1 MLSIN
6 LFGIIP
12 PEKRTSRMDE
22 YSKNEILFSEAIGVC
37 RVADIL
43 NLSSNKKDY
52 IRYYLLISLH
62 DSNKSSY
69 IPVNSHHVLLRS
81 LITVEEAHN
90 RENAEYLSM
99 QEKQEIEYVLQ
110 KDRKEQTDA

>member
-1 MLSIN
+1 
-6 LFGIIP
+6 
-12 PEKRTSRMDE
+12 MDE
-22 YSKNEILFSEAIGVC
+22 YSKNEILFSESIGVC

-69 IPVNSHHVLLRS
+69 IPVNSHHILLRP

-90 RENAEYLSM
+90 RENAENLSM

-110 KDRKEQTDA
+110 KDRKEQPDV

>member
-6 LFGIIP
+6 LFRIIP

-22 YSKNEILFSEAIGVC
+22 YGKNEILFSEAIGVC
-37 RVADIL
+37 RVSEIL

-52 IRYYLLISLH
+52 IRYYLLISVF
-62 DSNKSSY
+62 DRNKSSY
-69 IPVNSHHVLLRS
+69 IPVSSHHVLLRP

-90 RENAEYLSM
+90 RENAENLSM

-110 KDRKEQTDA
+110 KDRKEQPDV

>member
-6 LFGIIP
+6 LFRIIP

-43 NLSSNKKDY
+43 NLST
-52 IRYYLLISLH
+52 
-62 DSNKSSY
+62 
-69 IPVNSHHVLLRS
+69 P
-81 LITVEEAHN
+81 
-90 RENAEYLSM
+90 
-99 QEKQEIEYVLQ
+99 EKQEIAYVLQ
-110 KDRKEQTDA
+110 KDKKEQVDA

>member
-6 LFGIIP
+6 LFRIIP

-69 IPVNSHHVLLRS
+69 IPVNSHHVLLRP
-81 LITVEEAHN
+81 LITVDEAN
-90 RENAEYLSM
+90 KRKNAKNLSTP
-99 QEKQEIEYVLQ
+99 EKQELAYVLQ